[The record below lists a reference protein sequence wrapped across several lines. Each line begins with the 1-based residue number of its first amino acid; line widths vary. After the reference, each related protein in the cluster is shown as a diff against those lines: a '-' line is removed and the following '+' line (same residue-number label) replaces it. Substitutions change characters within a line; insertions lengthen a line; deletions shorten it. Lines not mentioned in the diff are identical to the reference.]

1 MPVFVTGTDT
11 GVGKTITCGYIMKKY
26 KDLISNLKYWKPV
39 QTGYPPDD
47 DARIVQEISSISSN
61 SILDGL
67 KFKEPVSPHF
77 AAELEKTEI
86 SIEEL
91 KKQYKYYKENYPLLI
106 EGAGGIMVPITRKYL
121 WIDFVKE
128 LEIPVLIVAR
138 STLGTINHTLL
149 TVEALKQREIPI
161 IGIIFC
167 GKHNEPYIE
176 DNRKIIS
183 ELTKLPVISYFDINI
198 DKFIDVD
205 PQNILKD
212 YF

>member
-61 SILDGL
+61 SILSGL
-67 KFKEPVSPHF
+67 KFQEPVSPHF

-149 TVEALKQREIPI
+149 TFEALKQREIPI

-167 GKHNEPYIE
+167 GKYNEPYIQ

-183 ELTKLPVISYFDINI
+183 ELTKLPIISYFDINI